1 MAEIK
6 YKVADNFDHTFDEK
20 GNTFLA
26 LRKISWGDSDNVK
39 LDIRKWY
46 VNSAGEETI
55 GKGVSFLTDEGPHEL
70 TKVLLENDF
79 GDTFQVI
86 EAIKNRENFMTSLVR
101 SLNKEYLEE
110 NGIEVND
117 EDIDEE
123 YYDPK
128 EMLI

>member
-1 MAEIK
+1 MPEIK
-6 YKVADNFDHTFDEK
+6 YTISDDFDHTFDEK

-26 LRKISWGDSDNVK
+26 LRKIAWGDSDNVK

-46 VNSAGEETI
+46 TNSAGEETI
-55 GKGVSFLTDEGPHEL
+55 GKGVSFLTEEGPHEL
-70 TKVLLENDF
+70 AKVLLEN
-79 GDTFQVI
+79 GYCDTFQVI
-86 EAIKNRENFMTSLVR
+86 ESIKNRENFMTSLVR

-110 NGIEVND
+110 NGINVDDVEL
-117 EDIDEE
+117 EEE